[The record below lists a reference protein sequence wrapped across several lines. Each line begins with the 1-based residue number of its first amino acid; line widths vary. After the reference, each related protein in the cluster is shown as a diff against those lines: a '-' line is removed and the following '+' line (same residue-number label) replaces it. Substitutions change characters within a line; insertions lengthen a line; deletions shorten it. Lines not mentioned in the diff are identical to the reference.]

1 MLTFLAVFRLP
12 MLVDCGDQRRAAL
25 QRLEI
30 SGPVTERSRR
40 RMVVEEE
47 EEVVEG
53 GGVRGGGQVIQRTAC
68 SSPCL
73 SLENQ
78 KLNKN

>member
-30 SGPVTERSRR
+30 SGTVTERGRGRRRR

-47 EEVVEG
+47 EVVVEG
-53 GGVRGGGQVIQRTAC
+53 GG
-68 SSPCL
+68 
-73 SLENQ
+73 
-78 KLNKN
+78 